1 MKKDRINKALSL
13 AIQGVTEREII
24 SQLKI
29 AERTMRRYK
38 EESEELRTVL
48 RATGNIIDKAIK
60 ELGRL
65 ATGYTKE
72 VEEYIKVKKLVTTTE
87 GKEVVVEEV
96 VKRTKKVKVEPDIQA
111 IKYLL
116 NNRDKDQWR
125 DNPNKVD
132 IDKEVLELNKKVI
145 KVKYLE

>member
-1 MKKDRINKALSL
+1 MKKDRIKKALSL
-13 AIQGVTEREII
+13 ATQGITEKEII
-24 SQLKI
+24 EELQI

-38 EESEELRTVL
+38 EESEELRTIL
-48 RATGNIIDKAIK
+48 SDTQDTTNKAIK

-65 ATGYTKE
+65 AIGYIKE

-96 VKRTKKVKVEPDIQA
+96 VKRVKKVKVDPDIQA

-116 NNRDKDQWR
+116 NNRDKNSWR

-132 IDKEVLELNKKVI
+132 IDKQMLEIKKQEVENKSF
-145 KVKYLE
+145 